1 MKLAW
6 GAHVSPVFRDKIVNI
21 AAAIGCNPSW
31 LMACMAFETGGT
43 FSPSIR
49 NAAGSG
55 ATGLIQFMPSTAVGL
70 GTTVDELAQKSAE
83 DQLDDVFR
91 YFARY
96 SGRLHDLA
104 DTYMAILYPAAIGL
118 FDSAAI
124 FPAGSKALLMNRG
137 LDLNHDNEV
146 TKAEAASFV
155 TKRLAEG
162 LQDGN
167 SFETAGDHDVQPAAP
182 IEDRSTPL
190 PQPEKPM
197 GALLIPLLM
206 SVVGKFLNP
215 TVAQNVTSIV
225 TKDGQQS
232 TAAQSL
238 LNTLLGAVASQAG
251 TTPAAMQ
258 ADDRAAIAA
267 TAAVQADTAK
277 MQAVED
283 SAAKHLNAVMPF
295 VQQLAVLDQM
305 RYDAEIKGKQ
315 TVSTIAIEE
324 HKAGLWDMTKTLVY
338 FGAGAFLLLIF
349 ALLGAL
355 VYQSVA
361 KGEIDQGLLG
371 LSGPILMA
379 GVTAWT
385 ARIAYR
391 FDGTKESHATMEA
404 QRATER
410 YREETGK

>member
-6 GAHVSPVFRDKIVNI
+6 GAHVSPVFRDKIVKI
-21 AAAIGCNPSW
+21 AAALGCDPSW

-385 ARIAYR
+385 AMIAYR